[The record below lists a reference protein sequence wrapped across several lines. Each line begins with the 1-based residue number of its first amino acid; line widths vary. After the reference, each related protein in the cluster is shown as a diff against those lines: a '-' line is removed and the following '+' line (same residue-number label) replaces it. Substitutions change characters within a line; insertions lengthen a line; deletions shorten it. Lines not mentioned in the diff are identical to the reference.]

1 MDMILWIIVL
11 VLTVVFLA
19 LMILVWFRKLQFDA
33 VHRNFLD
40 LEDKF
45 GGKVMRAGFA
55 VRPRYTGEFK
65 GQRVTVSITYE
76 NTKDGRKYYIAATM
90 QCASKV
96 NFTVMST
103 EWLERREIPDDKKR
117 SMRYILGERFLIE
130 TPAAKLMKKLNIPSI
145 EKAVQKIAPF
155 AYILIAK
162 SGIVL
167 ERISTNIVE
176 DTQLNKIEGLFEGMY
191 LLKTVVE

>member
-1 MDMILWIIVL
+1 MVLWIIVL
-11 VLTVVFLA
+11 VLSVIL
-19 LMILVWFRKLQFDA
+19 LGLLILVWFRKLQFDA

-55 VRPRYTGEFK
+55 VRPRYTGEYK

-76 NTKDGRKYYIAATM
+76 NTQDGRKYYIAATM
-90 QCASKV
+90 QCASRV
-96 NFTVMST
+96 NFTIMAT
-103 EWLERREIPDDKKR
+103 DWLERREIPDEKKR
-117 SMRYILGERFLIE
+117 SMKYILNKQFLIE
-130 TPAAKLMKKLNIPSI
+130 TPAASLMKKLNLSRI

-162 SGIVL
+162 TGIVL
-167 ERISTNIVE
+167 ERISTNIVL
-176 DTQLNKIEGLFEGMY
+176 DTQLSKMESLFEGMY
-191 LLKTVVE
+191 ALKLAVE